1 MKTNRNFFL
10 FLLLV
15 MTFVPFVANAQK
27 ESSSKGSFADICWFK
42 NKDTMR
48 AFIREY
54 QLQDVAGCSDA
65 VGNERM
71 FLIVPASDDVRLEL
85 FVAVTDSYGNVEPN
99 YDISLGQAE
108 VGKALYFV
116 ANFVDGKMNVVVE
129 AVGGVGNRAY
139 WSPMLHPKDHKLMVN
154 EEFGCMLV
162 E

>member
-1 MKTNRNFFL
+1 MKTNRYFSL
-10 FLLLV
+10 ILLLV
-15 MTFVPFVANAQK
+15 LVFVPFGLYAQ
-27 ESSSKGSFADICWFK
+27 EASSSSGTFADVCWFK
-42 NKDTMR
+42 NKDTMH
-48 AFIREY
+48 AFIREH

-71 FLIVPASDDVRLEL
+71 FLVVPASDDVRLEL

-139 WSPMLHPKDHKLMVN
+139 WSPMLHPKDHKLVVN
-154 EEFGCMLV
+154 EEFGCRLV